1 MNFSGGSAALVATF
15 KITIE
20 HCLHLCNRIGHFNAL
35 ALLRVARNPS
45 SVGCPT
51 PNTGNP
57 FTWIRNKRVQLKIH
71 KVYQI
76 HQQGNKSLL
85 KPLNL
90 HLFTK
95 SSPNLWNQF
104 YLKSVNSLK
113 SMKTC
118 LKLAAP
124 SSFSTSSGKRCIPAT
139 TNIVQNIANIPHS
152 IGPKEICISIV
163 SIHNVKCD
171 YLKYWPSKKSALT
184 GKSVRSKQGAGA
196 WTKICWKSK

>member
-1 MNFSGGSAALVATF
+1 MFLWSSFGSLHICVIVIMIMMIIQNTPYHHHHLGLAGAPLMKTTGSFLTLNQMNFSGGSAALVATF

-20 HCLHLCNRIGHFNAL
+20 HCLHVYHNLSNHHKTLHCLHLYHRIGHFNAL

-95 SSPNLWNQF
+95 SSQ
-104 YLKSVNSLK
+104 NS
-113 SMKTC
+113 
-118 LKLAAP
+118 
-124 SSFSTSSGKRCIPAT
+124 
-139 TNIVQNIANIPHS
+139 
-152 IGPKEICISIV
+152 
-163 SIHNVKCD
+163 
-171 YLKYWPSKKSALT
+171 
-184 GKSVRSKQGAGA
+184 
-196 WTKICWKSK
+196 

>member
-20 HCLHLCNRIGHFNAL
+20 HCLHVYHNLSNHHKTLHCLHLYHRIGHFNAL

-95 SSPNLWNQF
+95 STLT
-104 YLKSVNSLK
+104 KSVK
-113 SMKTC
+113 STKFV
-118 LKLAAP
+118 K
-124 SSFSTSSGKRCIPAT
+124 
-139 TNIVQNIANIPHS
+139 S
-152 IGPKEICISIV
+152 IGSQIRQFSQ
-163 SIHNVKCD
+163 IHENLSKVGRSVQLLHLFWQEMHPCNNKYCAKCCQHTS
-171 YLKYWPSKKSALT
+171 LNRFQRK
-184 GKSVRSKQGAGA
+184 
-196 WTKICWKSK
+196 

>member
-71 KVYQI
+71 KVLSNPSTIQQI
-76 HQQGNKSLL
+76 PFKAIKSTPVHQKFTKFVKSIGSQIRQFSQIDENLSKVGRSVQL
-85 KPLNL
+85 LNL
-90 HLFTK
+90 FWQEMHPCNNKYCQHT
-95 SSPNLWNQF
+95 
-104 YLKSVNSLK
+104 SL
-113 SMKTC
+113 
-118 LKLAAP
+118 
-124 SSFSTSSGKRCIPAT
+124 
-139 TNIVQNIANIPHS
+139 N
-152 IGPKEICISIV
+152 
-163 SIHNVKCD
+163 
-171 YLKYWPSKKSALT
+171 
-184 GKSVRSKQGAGA
+184 RSQRK
-196 WTKICWKSK
+196 